1 MNWRSL
7 RARLA
12 LWTVA
17 VVSGALI
24 LFGAGAALALRQKL
38 IANADQQITTD
49 ARDFFDELGEQH
61 PDWSD
66 RRSIEAFL
74 AEETT
79 RFDFV
84 EVHDDAG
91 HLLYRT
97 PRLGDDAIWHQN
109 QTGRIHSVTTANGQ
123 KIRVG
128 TFTNGGAEFALG
140 KDLHELNETI
150 TSLVESYLII
160 LPLVA
165 IAVGAGAWWIARR
178 AAGPVEAIAA
188 SAARISASD
197 FHQRIPVPDSNDEI
211 AQLAVVLNQTFE
223 RLQRSF
229 EQVTR
234 FTSDA
239 SHELKTPLALMRA
252 QLESAQRTEANLA
265 DGEVFSELLE
275 QSTHLSQIIDSLLL
289 LSRADDRQLA
299 LEQEPVDLVA
309 LLEELRE
316 DAEILATRLNLSV
329 EFNLPTGL
337 LLVGDVRFL
346 RRAVMNLLDNAIK
359 FNRQNGRVVV
369 SASSNGT
376 RGVLTF
382 RNTGSPVPAAVHDK
396 IFQRFYRDDPTA
408 RERPAGHGLGLSIAR
423 EIVRAHRGE
432 IILMRSDHDWTEFS
446 IVLPVSAKATARV

>member
-38 IANADQQITTD
+38 IASVDNEIRHD

-66 RRSIEAFL
+66 RRSIDAFL
-74 AEETT
+74 AAEIT
-79 RFDFV
+79 RFEFI
-84 EVHDDAG
+84 EVHDATG
-91 HLLYRT
+91 RLLYRS
-97 PRLGDDAIWHQN
+97 PRLGDQKAWREN
-109 QTGRIHSVTTANGQ
+109 STGQTHTLVADGRS
-123 KIRVG
+123 IRVG
-128 TFTNGGAEFALG
+128 LFANGGAEFALG

-197 FHQRIPVPDSNDEI
+197 LAQRIPVPDSNDEI
-211 AQLAVVLNQTFE
+211 AQLALVLNTMFE
-223 RLQRSF
+223 RLQLSF

-239 SHELKTPLALMRA
+239 SHELKTPLTLMRA
-252 QLESAQRTEANLA
+252 QLESALDPAASPAQREMI
-265 DGEVFSELLE
+265 SELIE
-275 QSTHLSQIIDSLLL
+275 QSSQLSQIIDGLLF
-289 LSRADDRQLA
+289 LSRADDRKLA
-299 LEQEPVDLVA
+299 LEQQPVDLVE
-309 LLEELRE
+309 LLADLRE
-316 DAEILATRLNLSV
+316 DAEILATRQNLSLD
-329 EFNLPTGL
+329 FKLPPEMF
-337 LLVGDVRFL
+337 VSGDARFL

-359 FNRQNGRVVV
+359 YNRAQGSVVISGSTNGQR
-369 SASSNGT
+369 A
-376 RGVLTF
+376 VLTF
-382 RNTGSPVPAAVHDK
+382 RNTGPMIPAEVHGKVFD
-396 IFQRFYRDDPTA
+396 RFYRSDLSRGDET
-408 RERPAGHGLGLSIAR
+408 AGHGLGLSIAR

-432 IILMRSDHDWTEFS
+432 ILLLRSDHDWTEFS
-446 IVLPVSAKATARV
+446 VVLPVSATADVRV